1 MKIFFLLSLLMGGL
15 AVSACHTEQPYTTTP
30 TPRNEVPN
38 DQGPTPTPG
47 YYPADGP
54 TDEPE
59 KKKGEYYGED
69 EGY

>member
-1 MKIFFLLSLLMGGL
+1 MMKLTILLMTFAGL
-15 AVSACHTEQPYTTTP
+15 LASACHTEQPYTTTP
-30 TPRNEVPN
+30 SPRNEMPGDV
-38 DQGPTPTPG
+38 GPTPTPG

-54 TDEPE
+54 TEEPE

>member
-1 MKIFFLLSLLMGGL
+1 MMKLLFLSLVLAGL
-15 AVSACHTEQPYTTTP
+15 AVSACHNEQPYTTTP
-30 TPRNEVPN
+30 SPRNEVSN

-59 KKKGEYYGED
+59 KKKGSGEGED
-69 EGY
+69 YEG